1 MVIVGVGLVVGLVLF
16 VCFGSSVSIFSGLH
30 DRADRLEADPPAG
43 LSLVDR
49 FDRGSMF
56 CPFECGGA
64 WTALVYSAPGLDQT
78 QLCLVGASKLT
89 DLFGQ
94 PSRGRAQPAGCV
106 QDGSGE
112 SWPLPGVYRD
122 NASASLKI
130 EPAEKYHVSGG
141 GSVLVVVL
149 DSGRA

>member
-16 VCFGSSVSIFSGLH
+16 VCFGSSVSIFLRSARSG
-30 DRADRLEADPPAG
+30 RP
-43 LSLVDR
+43 
-49 FDRGSMF
+49 
-56 CPFECGGA
+56 
-64 WTALVYSAPGLDQT
+64 T
-78 QLCLVGASKLT
+78 
-89 DLFGQ
+89 
-94 PSRGRAQPAGCV
+94 RGRAQPAGCV

-149 DSGRA
+149 NSGRA